1 MSNMRRTADGSVML
15 AVTATALP
23 PDARIAAATA
33 SASSVR
39 ARVFTATVSPSRA
52 RCSAMTAP
60 RPLPAPVTSAMSAIA
75 GGHGRPQQFR
85 DVGELVDVPAGLQ
98 QPFGPL
104 GAEHGSDQLA
114 ELRIE
119 FVVAERRGGRAA
131 VTPHLGGQRSP

>member
-15 AVTATALP
+15 AVTAKALP

-39 ARVFTATVSPSRA
+39 ARVLTATVSPSRA

-75 GGHGRPQQFR
+75 DGHGLAQQLR
-85 DVGELVDVPAGLQ
+85 DVGELVDVPAGVEQ
-98 QPFGPL
+98 SFGAL
-104 GAEHGSDQLA
+104 RAEH
-114 ELRIE
+114 
-119 FVVAERRGGRAA
+119 
-131 VTPHLGGQRSP
+131 